1 MNPFRALRIHRDSDR
16 VDARIEEISLED
28 LTPGQVVVKVTHS
41 GINYK
46 DALAATGA
54 GKILRRFPLVGGIDL
69 AGEVVRSE
77 VAGFQVGQQVLV
89 TGCGLSENFDGGFA
103 QYARVD
109 ANSVIPMPDGMTSF
123 EAMALGTAGFTAGL
137 ALHRM
142 EQNGQAP
149 EQGEI
154 LVTGATGGVGSLAI
168 DMLQQRGYQ
177 AVALTGKQDQA
188 DYLQQIGAS
197 RILLRHSVTFTKRPL
212 EAAQWAGA
220 IDNLGGEVLDWAL
233 RSTKEF
239 GNVACIGMAQSAELN
254 TSVFPL
260 ILRGVSALG
269 INSVVV
275 PRALRQL
282 IWQRLATDL
291 KPRHLD
297 RIVTRIVELSQLP
310 SVFSGYL
317 QAATVGRTVVKVEH

>member
-1 MNPFRALRIHRDSDR
+1 MNSFRALRIHRESDR
-16 VDARIEEISLED
+16 VVSRLESISLDD
-28 LTPGQVVVKVTHS
+28 LSAGEVVIKVTHS

-69 AGEVVRSE
+69 AGEVVSSE
-77 VAGFQVGQQVLV
+77 TAHVRVGQQVLV

-103 QYARVD
+103 QYARVSAD
-109 ANSVIPMPDGMTSF
+109 SIVAIPPGLTAF
-123 EAMALGTAGFTAGL
+123 ECMALGTAGFTAGL

-168 DMLQQRGYQ
+168 DMLQRRGYR

-188 DYLQQIGAS
+188 DYLTQIGAS
-197 RILLRHSVTFTKRPL
+197 RILLRQSVTFTKRPL
-212 EAAQWAGA
+212 ETAQWAGA
-220 IDNLGGEVLDWAL
+220 IDNLGGEVLDWLL

-275 PRALRQL
+275 PPALRRL
-282 IWQRLATDL
+282 IWQRLSSDL
-291 KPRHLD
+291 KPQHLD
-297 RIVTRIVELSQLP
+297 RIVTRVVELNDLP
-310 SVFSGYL
+310 HVFSGYL

>member
-1 MNPFRALRIHRDSDR
+1 MNSFRALRIHRESDR
-16 VDARIEEISLED
+16 IVPRLEAISIND
-28 LTPGQVVVKVTHS
+28 LTPGEVVIKVTHS

-69 AGEVVRSE
+69 AGEVVSSE
-77 VAGFQVGQQVLV
+77 ATRFRAGQQVLV
-89 TGCGLSENFDGGFA
+89 TGCGLSESYDGGFA
-103 QYARVD
+103 QYARVH
-109 ANSVIPMPDGMTSF
+109 AESVVAIPSGLTPF
-123 EAMALGTAGFTAGL
+123 EVMALGTAGFTAGL

-142 EQNGQAP
+142 EQNGQTP
-149 EQGEI
+149 DHGEI

-168 DMLQQRGYQ
+168 DMLQRRGYH
-177 AVALTGKQDQA
+177 AVALTAKQDQA
-188 DYLQQIGAS
+188 DYLTQIGAS
-197 RILLRHSVTFTKRPL
+197 RIVLRQAVTFTKRPL

-220 IDNLGGEVLDWAL
+220 IDNLGGEVLDWVL

-275 PRALRQL
+275 PLALREL

-291 KPRHLD
+291 RPQHLD
-297 RIVTRIVELSQLP
+297 RIVTRVVELADLP
-310 SVFSGYL
+310 NVFSGYL

>member
-1 MNPFRALRIHRDSDR
+1 MNSFRALRIHRESDR
-16 VDARIEEISLED
+16 IVSRLESITLAD
-28 LTPGQVVVKVTHS
+28 LNPGEVVVKVAYS

-46 DALAATGA
+46 DVLAATGA

-69 AGEVVRSE
+69 AGEVVSSE
-77 VAGFQVGQQVLV
+77 APAFKPGEQVLI
-89 TGCGLSENFDGGFA
+89 TGCGLAETFDGGFA
-103 QYARVD
+103 EYARVQ
-109 ANSVIPMPDGMTSF
+109 AASVISVPAGLSAF
-123 EAMALGTAGFTAGL
+123 ESMALGTAGFTAGL

-142 EQNGQAP
+142 EQNGQSP
-149 EQGEI
+149 EQGEV
-154 LVTGATGGVGSLAI
+154 LVTGATGGVGSFAI
-168 DMLQQRGYQ
+168 DMLNRRGYQ

-188 DYLQQIGAS
+188 DYLTQIGAA
-197 RILLRHSVTFTKRPL
+197 RILLRREMTLTKRPL

-220 IDNLGGEVLDWAL
+220 LDNLGGEVLDWVL

-239 GNVACIGMAQSAELN
+239 GNVACIGMAQSADLH

-275 PRALRQL
+275 PASLRRL

-291 KPRHLD
+291 KPQHLD
-297 RIVTRIVELSQLP
+297 RIVTRVVELGELP
-310 SVFSGYL
+310 NVFADYL
-317 QAATVGRTVVKVEH
+317 KAANVGRTVVRVEH

>member
-1 MNPFRALRIHRDSDR
+1 MDFFRALRIHRESDR
-16 VDARIEEISLED
+16 IVPRLEAISIDD
-28 LTPGQVVVKVTHS
+28 LTPGEVVIKVTHS

-69 AGEVVRSE
+69 AGEVVSSE
-77 VAGFQVGQQVLV
+77 TPRFHAGQLVLV
-89 TGCGLSENFDGGFA
+89 SGCGLSESYDGGFA
-103 QYARVD
+103 QYARVQ
-109 ANSVIPMPDGMTSF
+109 AESVIAIPPGLTPF
-123 EAMALGTAGFTAGL
+123 EVMALGTAGFTAGL

-142 EQNGQAP
+142 EQNGQRP
-149 EQGEI
+149 DQGEI

-168 DMLQQRGYQ
+168 DMLQRRGYE
-177 AVALTGKQDQA
+177 AVALTAKQAQA
-188 DYLQQIGAS
+188 EYLTQIGAS
-197 RILLRHSVTFTKRPL
+197 RIVLRQAVTFTKRPL

-220 IDNLGGEVLDWAL
+220 IDNLGGEVLDWVL

-269 INSVVV
+269 INSVMV
-275 PRALRQL
+275 PPALREL

-291 KPRHLD
+291 KPQHLD
-297 RIVTRIVELSQLP
+297 RIVTRVVELGELP
-310 SVFSGYL
+310 NVFGGFL

>member
-1 MNPFRALRIHRDSDR
+1 MNSFRALRIHREFER
-16 VDARIEEISLED
+16 VVSRLEQISLDD
-28 LTPGQVVVKVTHS
+28 LTPGDVVIKVAYS

-69 AGEVVRSE
+69 AGEVVSSE
-77 VAGFQVGQQVLV
+77 ASHLRAGQPVLV
-89 TGCGLSENFDGGFA
+89 TGCGLSENYDGGFA
-103 QYARVD
+103 QYARVSAD
-109 ANSVIPMPDGMTSF
+109 SVIAIPTGLTPF
-123 EAMALGTAGFTAGL
+123 ECMALGTAGFTAGL

-142 EQNGQAP
+142 EQNGQTP

-168 DMLQQRGYQ
+168 DMLQGRGYR

-188 DYLQQIGAS
+188 DYLTQIGAA
-197 RILLRHSVTFTKRPL
+197 RILLRPTVAFTTRPL

-220 IDNLGGEVLDWAL
+220 IDSLGGEVLDWVL

-239 GNVACIGMAQSAELN
+239 GNVACIGMAQSAELH

-275 PRALRQL
+275 PLALRQL
-282 IWQRLATDL
+282 IWQRLASDL
-291 KPRHLD
+291 KPQHLD
-297 RIVTRIVELSQLP
+297 RIVTRVVELADLP
-310 SVFSGYL
+310 KVFSGYL
-317 QAATVGRTVVKVEH
+317 QAATVGRTIVKVEH